1 MTVRAVH
8 LLDDDG
14 GYEFRR
20 WSLAA
25 LIVLAA
31 HLGLMGTYFL
41 FYNPVP
47 AGNPEGTA
55 IIVNL
60 LPPSAPSINSS
71 DVEPGPPVEEVT
83 PPPEPQVMDIKPP
96 EPIIEPP
103 PPVPM
108 ESPVVLT
115 PEPPKP
121 QEVEKPKEPPLPES
135 KKVEHKKPAPKK
147 TAAPRSERA
156 GQQSAQMSGSA
167 GSDVA
172 NWSSDVSSRLRSAK
186 RYPSG
191 AESRREQGVVMLR
204 FTLSRNGGVL
214 SRSITRGSGYSELD
228 QEALAMVQRAAPF
241 PPMPA
246 SLNLPSFTFTVP
258 VNFSAR

>member
-1 MTVRAVH
+1 MTGRAIH

-31 HLGLMGTYFL
+31 HLGLMGSYFL
-41 FYNPVP
+41 FYQSAPV
-47 AGNPEGTA
+47 GNPEGTA
-55 IIVNL
+55 IIL
-60 LPPSAPSINSS
+60 DLSPPSAPAISSADTDNS
-71 DVEPGPPVEEVT
+71 PPVEEAQ
-83 PPPEPQVMDIKPP
+83 PPPEPQVMEIKPP
-96 EPIIEPP
+96 EPVFEPP

-121 QEVEKPKEPPLPES
+121 QEVQKPKEPPPPEP
-135 KKVEHKKPAPKK
+135 KKVENKKPAPKK
-147 TAAPRSERA
+147 TAAPRSERVA
-156 GQQSAQMSGSA
+156 QPAAQMSGGGGA
-167 GSDVA
+167 A
-172 NWSSDVSSRLRSAK
+172 LAQWSSEVLQRLKSVK

-191 AESRREQGVVMLR
+191 AESRREYGVVMLR
-204 FTLSRNGGVL
+204 FTLNRNGGVL
-214 SRSITRGSGYSELD
+214 SRSIARGSGYPELD
-228 QEALAMVQRAAPF
+228 QEALAMAQRGAPF

-246 SLNLPSFTFTVP
+246 SMSVASQMFTVP
-258 VNFSAR
+258 VRFER